1 MSEQALYFCSM
12 WESKHPLCVTNTCFF
27 SYCCEM
33 AAGLL
38 GPIMSLLYS
47 TIVVFFSFVPH
58 WLSYLCVG
66 QLSEWCLCHFSLP
79 TCLFAHHEATSSQQ
93 RPGKNCLGS
102 LTVMNHWQWSASPK
116 TAGTRGAST
125 SRHLTF
131 QQTFLNPCFGLCYCC
146 PCRQKWE
153 QTGLRAQCTVS
164 FTKSR
169 QKNLWNRILLQPGAS
184 RRIKNGPQTP
194 QSRILMSYNEVAH

>member
-27 SYCCEM
+27 PYCCEM

-38 GPIMSLLYS
+38 GPIMSLLHS
-47 TIVVFFSFVPH
+47 TIVFFFYCTTLVELFMCWSAIWMVFVPLQSANLLVCSP
-58 WLSYLCVG
+58 WS
-66 QLSEWCLCHFSLP
+66 S
-79 TCLFAHHEATSSQQ
+79 TSSQQ

-146 PCRQKWE
+146 PCCQKWE
-153 QTGLRAQCTVS
+153 QTRLWAQCTVS
-164 FTKSR
+164 FTPIHKWGLWS
-169 QKNLWNRILLQPGAS
+169 QKISETEFYCSLVHQGGLKMGLRHLNQDS
-184 RRIKNGPQTP
+184 
-194 QSRILMSYNEVAH
+194 